1 MFILLLKFVVRYS
14 YSEFRFTILRDVDE
28 SLHLAFLVTP
38 ASRLEKVNFVAENIN
53 PQIWQFLTTSVGW
66 KKKSY
71 YIVRLW
77 M

>member
-38 ASRLEKVNFVAENIN
+38 ASRLKKVNFVAENIN
-53 PQIWQFLTTSVGW
+53 HKFGNF
-66 KKKSY
+66 
-71 YIVRLW
+71 
-77 M
+77 